1 MHKETLKTI
10 PAKVTMTVKI
20 VAIIYVYKYQLQYV
34 LPNTSGT
41 TTATTT
47 TGNSGGAA
55 VDGTSVV
62 VESDT

>member
-1 MHKETLKTI
+1 
-10 PAKVTMTVKI
+10 MTVKI